1 MNTDTSERPK
11 QNERDTGNRH
21 EIPHLQEVMRNMSHA
36 NPRWRYRFS
45 NYKRAF
51 TLLREAIETMSE
63 SGLSQLER
71 EGTIQRFEY
80 TMELAWNV
88 MKDYLEHEGV
98 VFEQTTP
105 RNVIRRAF
113 ESNLTEHGRVWMEA
127 LDARNKISHTYNFQ
141 QFEEVIENIR
151 SRYLAAMEDLYLVL
165 LEKEAD
171 ID

>member
-1 MNTDTSERPK
+1 MNHST
-11 QNERDTGNRH
+11 
-21 EIPHLQEVMRNMSHA
+21 
-36 NPRWRYRFS
+36 PRWRYRFS

-63 SGLSQLER
+63 SGLSQLEK

-105 RNVIRRAF
+105 RNVIRKAF
-113 ESNLTEHGRVWMEA
+113 ETNLTRTREGMDGRTRCSKQDVPHLQFSSNLKR
-127 LDARNKISHTYNFQ
+127 
-141 QFEEVIENIR
+141 
-151 SRYLAAMEDLYLVL
+151 
-165 LEKEAD
+165 
-171 ID
+171 